1 MIDVLRCLLSNDPAS
16 SQTIAGLVAYDVGQ
30 QQTQF
35 LARYR
40 YWFSK
45 QCMAM
50 DGPTPAMAM
59 ILVWLSSPVQLWEP
73 GLHETVPSVAY
84 CVANLHSA
92 RPKAIAPR

>member
-1 MIDVLRCLLSNDPAS
+1 MIDVLRCLVSNDPAS

-40 YWFSK
+40 YCFFK

-50 DGPTPAMAM
+50 YGPTPAMAM
-59 ILVWLSSPVQLWEP
+59 ILVWLSSPVQLWGP
-73 GLHETVPSVAY
+73 GLHENVPSVAH